1 MGPSTCKACSAT
13 YAASAPYERSTSWC
27 GPAWTMTASS
37 ASGMTLRG
45 DPADERDPAAAG
57 TNTVASP
64 FSSANSSVA

>member
-1 MGPSTCKACSAT
+1 
-13 YAASAPYERSTSWC
+13 
-27 GPAWTMTASS
+27 MTASS
-37 ASGMTLRG
+37 ASGMKLRG